1 MLPMGFCITMHWQ
14 TSGRLVQELNV
25 CTVFSCNVS
34 STKTCVCSAISL
46 SLSWNFHSKSHFSY
60 WRMHIKSG
68 ICMVIND
75 QQTYVAY
82 VMVLSK
88 YMECL
93 FNPLSMLI
101 QNEMTGWFCIN
112 PFTLRD
118 TLESI
123 VCYYHTFENN
133 LGINQ
138 KLTKYLKES
147 CCLVSNQHFSF

>member
-1 MLPMGFCITMHWQ
+1 M
-14 TSGRLVQELNV
+14 
-25 CTVFSCNVS
+25 
-34 STKTCVCSAISL
+34 
-46 SLSWNFHSKSHFSY
+46 
-60 WRMHIKSG
+60 
-68 ICMVIND
+68 INKP
-75 QQTYVAY
+75 YVAY

-123 VCYYHTFENN
+123 VCYSHTFENN

-147 CCLVSNQHFSF
+147 CCLVSNQHFSFKLFPENASEGKTFPKTVRPVLAV